1 MIRPTVRRA
10 AISLGLAIVAPLTL
24 RAQVSGR
31 EDLEFKWSKQLAAG
45 ATLVIRNPSG
55 PITVRQAT
63 GSRVEINA
71 VKRLRGRARASDIAF
86 DVRETGDQVEVCA
99 LFGDQE
105 SCRDR
110 GSRGSDNVRGSVEF
124 TVLLPPSARLRVATG
139 NGAIGIERAGS
150 DVSAA
155 TGNGEINIGQT
166 TGRVDASTG
175 NGDVQIA
182 GANGPVN
189 VSTGNGRISVQ
200 TARGSVDA
208 STGNGD
214 VDVSIKSLPI
224 DGDMKFSTGSGG
236 IHIGLPSEFN
246 GRVDA
251 TTGSGTLRSEFEIA
265 IVGRLDAHHVRG
277 TIGSGGPLLRLV
289 TGSGMIELRKN

>member
-1 MIRPTVRRA
+1 MIRSLRRT
-10 AISLGLAIVAPLTL
+10 AISLSLAIVAPLAL
-24 RAQVSGR
+24 QAQVTGR

-63 GSRVEINA
+63 GNRVEISA
-71 VKRLRGRARASDIAF
+71 IKRLRGRTRASDIAF

-110 GSRGSDNVRGSVEF
+110 GSRSSDNIRGSVEF

-139 NGAIGIERAGS
+139 NGAIAIERAGGE
-150 DVSAA
+150 VSAA
-155 TGNGEINIGQT
+155 TGNGEIKIGET

-175 NGDVQIA
+175 NGDVQVA

-189 VSTGNGRISVQ
+189 VSTGNGRVYVR

-214 VDVSIKSLPI
+214 IDIRIGALPI
-224 DGDMKFSTGSGG
+224 DSDMKFSTGSGG

-246 GRVDA
+246 GRIDA
-251 TTGSGTLRSEFEIA
+251 TTGNGTLRSEFDIA

-289 TGSGMIELRKN
+289 TGNGVIELQKN

>member
-1 MIRPTVRRA
+1 MIRRA
-10 AISLGLAIVAPLTL
+10 ALSLGLAIVAPLAL
-24 RAQVSGR
+24 QAQVSGR
-31 EDLEFKWSKQLAAG
+31 EDLEFKWSKQLATG
-45 ATLVIRNPSG
+45 AALVIRNPSG

-63 GSRVEINA
+63 GNRVEISA
-71 VKRLRGRARASDIAF
+71 VKRLRGRTRASDIAF

-110 GSRGSDNVRGSVEF
+110 GSRGSDNVRASVEF
-124 TVLLPPSARLRVATG
+124 TILLPPSARLRVSTG
-139 NGAIGIERAGS
+139 NGAIAIERAGAE
-150 DVSAA
+150 VSAS
-155 TGNGEINIGQT
+155 TGNGEIKIGET

-175 NGDVQIA
+175 NGDVQVA
-182 GANGPVN
+182 GANGPVT
-189 VSTGNGRISVQ
+189 VSTGNGRVDVR
-200 TARGSVDA
+200 TARGGVSA

-214 VDVSIKSLPI
+214 VDVRIGALPI

-236 IHIGLPSEFN
+236 IRIALPSEFN
-246 GRVDA
+246 GRIDA
-251 TTGSGTLRSEFEIA
+251 TTGNGSLRSDFDIA

-289 TGSGMIELRKN
+289 TGNGEIELRKN

>member
-1 MIRPTVRRA
+1 MIRPAVRRA
-10 AISLGLAIVAPLTL
+10 TISLGLAIIAPLAL
-24 RAQVSGR
+24 QAQVSGR
-31 EDLEFKWSKQLAAG
+31 EDLEFKWSKQLGAG

-63 GSRVEINA
+63 GNRVEISA
-71 VKRLRGRARASDIAF
+71 VKRLRGRARASDIGF
-86 DVRETGDQVEVCA
+86 DVRETSDQVEICA

-110 GSRGSDNVRGSVEF
+110 GPRSSDNVRGSVEF
-124 TVLLPPSARLRVATG
+124 TVLLPPNARLRAATG
-139 NGAIGIERAGS
+139 NGAIAIERAGAE
-150 DVSAA
+150 VSAA
-155 TGNGEINIGQT
+155 TGNGEIKIGET

-175 NGDVQIA
+175 NGDVQVA

-189 VSTGNGRISVQ
+189 VSTGNGRVYVR

-214 VDVSIKSLPI
+214 IDVSIKSLPI
-224 DGDMKFSTGSGG
+224 DTDMKFSSGSGG

-246 GRVDA
+246 GRIDA
-251 TTGSGTLRSEFEIA
+251 TTGNGTLRSEFDIA

-289 TGSGMIELRKN
+289 TGNGVIELQKN

>member
-1 MIRPTVRRA
+1 MSRPAVHRVA
-10 AISLGLAIVAPLTL
+10 VILGLAISAPLAL
-24 RAQVSGR
+24 HAQVGGR
-31 EDLEFKWSKQLAAG
+31 DELEFKWSKQLAAG
-45 ATLVIRNPSG
+45 ATLVIRNPAG

-63 GSRVEINA
+63 GNRVELTA
-71 VKRLRGRARASDIAF
+71 VKRLRGRARASDIGF
-86 DVRETGDQVEVCA
+86 DVREIGDQVEVCA

-110 GSRGSDNVRGSVEF
+110 GGRNMDNMRASVEF

-139 NGAIGIERAGS
+139 NGAIAIERAGS
-150 DVSAA
+150 EVSAA

-175 NGDVQIA
+175 NGDVQVA

-189 VSTGNGRISVQ
+189 VSTGNGRVYVQ

-214 VDVSIKSLPI
+214 VEVSIRSLPI

-236 IHIGLPSEFN
+236 IRIALPSEFN
-246 GRVDA
+246 GRLDA
-251 TTGSGTLRSEFEIA
+251 TTGNGTLRSEFEIA
-265 IVGRLDAHHVRG
+265 VMGRLDSHHVRG
-277 TIGSGGPLLRLV
+277 TIGTGGPLLRLV
-289 TGSGMIELRKN
+289 TGNGMIELRKN